1 MVGLDHRKR
10 SSGDDITPGPAAP
23 VDLCPME
30 DHVAPAGRKDG
41 RHLPF
46 EVILMANSANM
57 FKSEGEP
64 SPIDMKIEAGV

>member
-1 MVGLDHRKR
+1 
-10 SSGDDITPGPAAP
+10 
-23 VDLCPME
+23 ME